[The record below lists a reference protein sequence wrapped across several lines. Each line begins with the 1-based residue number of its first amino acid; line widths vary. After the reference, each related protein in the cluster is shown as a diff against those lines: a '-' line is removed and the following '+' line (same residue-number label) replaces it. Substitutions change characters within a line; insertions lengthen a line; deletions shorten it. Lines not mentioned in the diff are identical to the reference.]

1 MPCHI
6 YCRTHAANSHNLVH
20 PQSALLLFL
29 YPVEIASMYFF
40 STRCCSRW
48 SSHEKAPLPNMRAW
62 TDTNVKLKQGAIL
75 PQDGKI
81 LATGL
86 ESTGPI

>member
-1 MPCHI
+1 
-6 YCRTHAANSHNLVH
+6 
-20 PQSALLLFL
+20 
-29 YPVEIASMYFF
+29 
-40 STRCCSRW
+40 
-48 SSHEKAPLPNMRAW
+48 MRAW